1 MRHDAMRTGRA
12 FGVVVARVRVRWTRR
27 RRSLFMYAVVVVV
40 VACGGTRWVR
50 TMRGTVVV
58 VTWRDE
64 ASTMRRHH
72 HVSTSVEGEVG
83 EGEALLSC

>member
-27 RRSLFMYAVVVVV
+27 RRSLFMYV
-40 VACGGTRWVR
+40 VA
-50 TMRGTVVV
+50 V

-64 ASTMRRHH
+64 ASAMRRHH

-83 EGEALLSC
+83 EGGALLSC